1 MKLIIL
7 DRDGVINQ
15 DSEDYIKSADEWH
28 AIPGSPE
35 AIARLTHNGYRIVV
49 ASNQAG
55 LARGKLTIET
65 LNTIHHKMHDQI
77 SRYGG
82 VIEAVFFCPHG
93 PDDSCGCRKPKPGL
107 YNEIARRLHVSLQ
120 GVISIG
126 DKLSDVEAARAAG
139 ASPVLVKTGNG
150 QSIVDNN
157 EQPDDVPIYDDL
169 AAAVDE
175 LISLD

>member
-15 DSEDYIKSADEWH
+15 DSDDYIKSTDEWQ
-28 AIPGSPE
+28 AIPGSLE

-49 ASNQAG
+49 ASNQSG

-65 LNTIHHKMHDQI
+65 LNAIHHKMHDQI

-93 PDDSCGCRKPKPGL
+93 PDDGCSCRKPEPGL
-107 YNEIARRLHVSLQ
+107 YNEIARRLHVSLE

-126 DKLSDVEAARAAG
+126 DKLSDVEAARTAG
-139 ASPVLVKTGNG
+139 ASPVLVKTGKG

-157 EQPDDVPIYDDL
+157 ELPDDVPVYDDL

>member
-15 DSEDYIKSADEWH
+15 DSKDYIKSADEWR

-55 LARGKLTIET
+55 LARGKLTIEA

-93 PDDSCGCRKPKPGL
+93 PDDGCGCRKPEPGL
-107 YNEIARRLHVSLQ
+107 YNEIARRLHVNLQ

-157 EQPDDVPIYDDL
+157 EQPDDVPVYDDL
-169 AAAVDE
+169 AAAVDD

>member
-15 DSEDYIKSADEWH
+15 DSKDYIKSADEWR
-28 AIPGSPE
+28 AIPGSLE

-65 LNTIHHKMHDQI
+65 LNTIHYKMHDQI

-93 PDDSCGCRKPKPGL
+93 PDDGCGCRKPEPGL
-107 YNEIARRLHVSLQ
+107 YNEIARRLHVNLQ

-139 ASPVLVKTGNG
+139 ASPVLVKTGYG

-157 EQPDDVPIYDDL
+157 EQPDGVPVYDDL
-169 AAAVDE
+169 AAAVDD